1 MITNRKFT
9 GILLIIFISYLVFDI
24 FLNDTIFYLLGGF
37 FGLFSK
43 WIGLESN
50 AFYLVWLIFLIS
62 FVFLYSKAQHRLFKI
77 VFIVLLWFLLYLI
90 DVLLYEIITNINN
103 VLQRYLQIILSTLI
117 RSLVLSLIYFYKE
130 KRE

>member
-9 GILLIIFISYLVFDI
+9 GILLIIFISYLVFDV

-37 FGLFSK
+37 FGSFSK

-62 FVFLYSKAQHRLFKI
+62 FVFLYSKVQHRLFKI
-77 VFIVLLWFLLYLI
+77 GFIILLWFLLYLI
-90 DVLLYEIITNINN
+90 DALLYEVITNINN

-117 RSLVLSLIYFYKE
+117 RSLILSLIYFYKE
-130 KRE
+130 MRE